1 MEKPS
6 YRSSKRFMGIS
17 HALAW
22 SVIFIIVAS
31 AAYGS
36 DGALALAPTVV
47 PLMVGMILA
56 LLGIH
61 RGLGSVDMRTIARF
75 GSGQP
80 EKES

>member
-22 SVIFIIVAS
+22 AVIFIIVAAS
-31 AAYGS
+31 SYGS
-36 DGALALAPTVV
+36 DGALALAPTVI

-75 GSGQP
+75 GNGEP
-80 EKES
+80 DKET